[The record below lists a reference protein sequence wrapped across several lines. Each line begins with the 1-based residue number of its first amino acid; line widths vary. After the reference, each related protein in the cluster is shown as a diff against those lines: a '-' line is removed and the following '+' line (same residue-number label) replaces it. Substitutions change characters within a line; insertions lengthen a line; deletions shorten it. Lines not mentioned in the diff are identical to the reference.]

1 MRVKSFTK
9 SIMVNVVALCAG
21 VFSVGCEFNLVN
33 YLSRNACDFLNC
45 DVMFFIEDVL
55 PLSARPGAAAGGG
68 AAAPTE
74 DADEGGGHAH

>member
-9 SIMVNVVALCAG
+9 FIMVSVVALCAG

-55 PLSARPGAAAGGG
+55 PLSGRPDAAMGGG

-74 DADEGGGHAH
+74 DADDGGGHAH